1 MVDNTEKKQHHG
13 FTPGVSGN
21 PKGRPKGSR
30 NKFSETFLSNLCEDF
45 EEHGAAAIQRVRL
58 NDPSTYMR
66 VCAAL
71 IPKEMKVEQ
80 TNDLSHLS
88 EEELDARLAAAAE
101 RMIQHAMI
109 H

>member
-1 MVDNTEKKQHHG
+1 MVDNTGKEQHHG
-13 FTPGVSGN
+13 FKPGVSGN

-30 NKFSETFLSNLCEDF
+30 NKFSEAFLSNLCEDF
-45 EEHGAAAIQRVRL
+45 EEHGAAAIQRVRE

-88 EEELDARLAAAAE
+88 DEELDARLVAAQKKLAS
-101 RMIQHAMI
+101 MSILH
-109 H
+109 